1 MHKYPRFGSYLNEKY
16 LRRWGDLVIYQ
27 PERQQSNWWKGL
39 WRKLGLNF
47 WGQGGST
54 IPAEWNKW
62 SENIKIAHQE
72 WKYARLYFD
81 SVTDPDLIDHAI
93 YNLEATE
100 KKYTYLLKKARA
112 IGIRADRYSL
122 S

>member
-1 MHKYPRFGSYLNEKY
+1 VTN
-16 LRRWGDLVIYQ
+16 Q
-27 PERQQSNWWKGL
+27 PERQQSNWWKDL
-39 WRKLGLNF
+39 WRKLELNF
-47 WGQGGST
+47 RRQGGST
-54 IPAEWNKW
+54 IPVEWRKW
-62 SENIKIAHQE
+62 SENIEMAHRE

-112 IGIRADRYSL
+112 IGIHGEGHSL